1 MPRKVTY
8 EVTILGTDGGISVYY
23 LETDW
28 ETDWQT
34 DWETDW
40 DTDWEKDWDTD
51 SETNWQT
58 DWCQNDY
65 GNK

>member
-34 DWETDW
+34 DWEIDW
-40 DTDWEKDWDTD
+40 GLGKKLANRLV
-51 SETNWQT
+51 S
-58 DWCQNDY
+58 
-65 GNK
+65 K